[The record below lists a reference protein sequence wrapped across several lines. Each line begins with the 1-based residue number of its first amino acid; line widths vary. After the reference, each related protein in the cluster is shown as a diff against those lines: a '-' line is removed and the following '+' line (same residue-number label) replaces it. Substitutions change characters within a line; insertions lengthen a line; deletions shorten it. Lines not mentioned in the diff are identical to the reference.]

1 MTIWNIRVQYQRT
14 VMTAISKNQRCSKQ
28 TEVQKGQNMPNM
40 QDVFSAEFQSSNLTC
55 IHGTKMQD
63 LNHAHSRFFLAS
75 TATQMTFMRIHTPT
89 MPAAII
95 TWVRLTTLDVFH
107 VHILKKLRCRQRL
120 REHTKQSVCT
130 PTLDACHVWHRTY
143 TVYCAL
149 LLSVHCLLHC
159 TSLLFHC
166 CFTVM
171 SYGLSSII
179 VSYLSKHC
187 IVVFVLFF
195 FHPFVSSVFSLRP
208 LPRSSMQ
215 LVRRPAA
222 QKATGRSRIVPSRK
236 LQNTLEFYKK
246 QQMP

>member
-1 MTIWNIRVQYQRT
+1 MSCSCVFEMSGASVLSSLLSFSQSWCQGLFKYWGSIVSESRFWKSSFGWESWKIDDPCSEFLRIANQSVFLSHLSLTPLTPRHILCQNTLFKLGLLCLHQTHELPPTCKDLHNMTIWNIRVQYQRT

-120 REHTKQSVCT
+120 REHTKQS
-130 PTLDACHVWHRTY
+130 AHR
-143 TVYCAL
+143 
-149 LLSVHCLLHC
+149 
-159 TSLLFHC
+159 
-166 CFTVM
+166 
-171 SYGLSSII
+171 
-179 VSYLSKHC
+179 
-187 IVVFVLFF
+187 
-195 FHPFVSSVFSLRP
+195 R
-208 LPRSSMQ
+208 
-215 LVRRPAA
+215 
-222 QKATGRSRIVPSRK
+222 
-236 LQNTLEFYKK
+236 
-246 QQMP
+246 